1 MIATHQDRVQAQFE
15 ECQEMVNSVYD
26 NPPNYHTDAFGSTAE
41 TCQFAM
47 WAYAAYFCASFKLG
61 YINGAKA
68 RSKERKIRIG
78 ALTARSFS
86 SVISSQMFWVCRK
99 SSLTLETIG
108 DR

>member
-1 MIATHQDRVQAQFE
+1 MFWFLLQTDTFAKTKVSLCAEAEILQYTRVSLCAEAEILQYTRVRNSDQLQA
-15 ECQEMVNSVYD
+15 
-26 NPPNYHTDAFGSTAE
+26 
-41 TCQFAM
+41 
-47 WAYAAYFCASFKLG
+47 G

-86 SVISSQMFWVCRK
+86 SVISSQMFWVRRK